1 MPRRVDVD
9 WELIRAEY
17 EAGSS
22 QVALSKK
29 HGISRAAIQKHIA
42 AEGWAQDVAPVIQRK
57 VAEKVAGVVAGCSPE
72 KKAAALDSAAERT
85 AAVVTRHRDEW
96 EDHKK
101 LVTTAIVEADFGKA
115 KLAKITA
122 ETLKIRQDGERKA
135 WGLDSGNQ
143 GKGDFTINVNG
154 DDAGVL

>member
-1 MPRRVDVD
+1 MSRRSDVD
-9 WELIRAEY
+9 WESIRAEY
-17 EAGSS
+17 ETGSS

-29 HGISRAAIQKHIA
+29 HGVSRAAIQKHIA

-72 KKAAALDSAAERT
+72 KKAAALDEAAERT
-85 AAVVTRHRDEW
+85 AAVVNRHRDEW
-96 EDHKK
+96 DSHMR
-101 LVTTAIVEADFGKA
+101 LLNNAIKSEDFGKA

-143 GKGDFTINVNG
+143 GKGEFTLNING

>member
-1 MPRRVDVD
+1 MGRRADVD
-9 WELIRAEY
+9 WEVIRAEY

-29 HGISRAAIQKHIA
+29 HGVSRKAIQNHIA

-96 EDHKK
+96 ESHKQ
-101 LVTTAIVEADFGKA
+101 LLNSAINEKDFGKA

-143 GKGDFTINVNG
+143 GKGEFTLNIQS
-154 DDAGVL
+154 DDASVL

>member
-1 MPRRVDVD
+1 MSRRADFD
-9 WELIRAEY
+9 WETIRAEY

-29 HGISRAAIQKHIA
+29 HGCSRGAIQKHIA
-42 AEGWAQDVAPVIQRK
+42 AEGWAQDVTPVIQRK

-72 KKAAALDSAAERT
+72 KKAAALDEAADRT

-96 EDHKK
+96 DDHKQ
-101 LVTTAIVEADFGKA
+101 LVTNAIAEQDFGKA

-135 WGLDSGNQ
+135 WGLDSGQ
-143 GKGDFTINVNG
+143 RTGDINVSING
-154 DDAGVL
+154 DDEGVL